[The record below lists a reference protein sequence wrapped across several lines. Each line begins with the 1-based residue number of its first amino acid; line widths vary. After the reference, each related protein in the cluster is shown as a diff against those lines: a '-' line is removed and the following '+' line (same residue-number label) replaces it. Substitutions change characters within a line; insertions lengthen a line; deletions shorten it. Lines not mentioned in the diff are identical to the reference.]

1 MATVLVVEDDPH
13 TRELVRLYLERD
25 GHQTLTADNGA
36 DGLAIARA
44 SEPDLILLDLM
55 LPGLNGWQVCQE
67 LRRANDEVPIV
78 MLTARVEEDDR
89 LTGFDLGADDYIT
102 KPFSP
107 REVAARV
114 RAILRR
120 SARDRFGG
128 DRLGAS
134 DDSAGRITWGNLV
147 VDRRSHSATLNDNP
161 LKLTPTEFRLLT
173 MFVRQPGRVFQRD
186 TIIEQA
192 FGYDYDGFDRTVD
205 VHISGLR
212 RKLEQANG
220 GQRII
225 HTVYGVGYRFGDA

>member
-36 DGLAIARA
+36 AGLAIARA

-67 LRRANDEVPIV
+67 LRRSNNDVPVV

-120 SARDRFGG
+120 AAGERVGG
-128 DRLGAS
+128 S
-134 DDSAGRITWGNLV
+134 DDAGAGRITWHNLV
-147 VDRRSHSATLNDNP
+147 VDRRAHSATLNEIA
-161 LKLTPTEFRLLT
+161 LKLTPTEFRLLA

>member
-13 TRELVRLYLERD
+13 TRELVRLYLDRD
-25 GHQTLTADNGA
+25 GHQVLTADNGT
-36 DGLAIARA
+36 DGLAAARA
-44 SEPDLILLDLM
+44 AEPDLILLDLM

-67 LRRANDEVPIV
+67 LRRSNDQVPVV

-89 LTGFDLGADDYIT
+89 LAGFDLGADDYIS

-120 SARDRFGG
+120 AARDQAGG
-128 DRLGAS
+128 PDA
-134 DDSAGRITWGNLV
+134 DAGRLTWGHLV
-147 VDRRSHSATLNDNP
+147 VDRRSHSATLNDQP
-161 LKLTPTEFRLLT
+161 LKLTPTEFRLLA

>member
-36 DGLAIARA
+36 AGLAIARA

-67 LRRANDEVPIV
+67 LRRSNNDVPIV

-120 SARDRFGG
+120 AAGERVGG
-128 DRLGAS
+128 P
-134 DDSAGRITWGNLV
+134 DDTTAGRITWGNLI
-147 VDRRSHSATLNDNP
+147 VDRRSHSATLNEIA
-161 LKLTPTEFRLLT
+161 LKLTPTEFRLLA